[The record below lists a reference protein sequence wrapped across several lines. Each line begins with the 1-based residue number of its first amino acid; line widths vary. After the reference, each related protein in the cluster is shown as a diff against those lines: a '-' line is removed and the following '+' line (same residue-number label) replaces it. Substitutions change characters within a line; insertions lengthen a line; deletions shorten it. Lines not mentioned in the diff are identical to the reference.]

1 MKTGDILY
9 WCVID
14 RTQRNPLLLF
24 KPCQGARY
32 RRALWL
38 SRWLRAGAQIMSV
51 GSMPSLH
58 RSNIGNVRD
67 GLRMLAEVIRGKCE
81 RARCKHEHVMV
92 LIDDLGEVYAS
103 FATSGTTMLAS
114 LRNPSWLVGVYSC
127 AF

>member
-1 MKTGDILY
+1 
-9 WCVID
+9 
-14 RTQRNPLLLF
+14 
-24 KPCQGARY
+24 
-32 RRALWL
+32 
-38 SRWLRAGAQIMSV
+38 MSV

-127 AF
+127 AFEKHRAGALTKDIPDRAPLPTVPEIVQDMQLRANEVRIGKAA